1 MYNELFNQLEFNSL
15 LKFSISHNQKIW
27 SIINQLSKNSFF
39 ISLSKIEVNLVIESL
54 LSVKL
59 SSINSIFSYHNF
71 RVVVDTNDS
80 IKIASQFKIV

>member
-15 LKFSISHNQKIW
+15 LKFSISHNEKIW

-54 LSVKL
+54 LRVKL